1 MKKLIILLCLL
12 FSIYKCFSQPK
23 IVYANYIKNHCVDCY
38 EYGKG
43 GIHEFEVTVFFDK
56 DQVIPD
62 SIDFDGGITNIGVP
76 TKGGYAKFA
85 KTSQTNVC
93 NNLTKVI
100 YKTGLWFGGFPGD
113 GSFGANAK
121 FKNDT
126 VKYKGQNVPD
136 SLEHTASLI
145 VTTYGHK
152 YAENNSSYFKDIA
165 LVTIEKGKS
174 NTINLFDKDDDND
187 SLIFTHVTANDNKLF
202 LNQIAN
208 IVGVKLNTKTGDLSI
223 PNNIDTGY
231 YTLSVGVRDY
241 FKTDSFQNLA
251 FQSYTFFI
259 FTLYVTNEKNPYF
272 IHSKTAKKDTM
283 GINYLSILPT
293 DKNISYQLDYINP
306 KGLGN
311 YSVAIPSVKQFKIP
325 QTYTATK
332 INDTTLRINITIN
345 LTGTYY
351 LDTFWYRKVRELP
364 NSITVIITTTDSLG
378 NCKQD
383 LTSFYVTNNTSSS
396 TNELTDINRITI
408 FPNPATNKINIV
420 FEGNVPQNLIA
431 NIYDSKGSL
440 VKTETL
446 INNEIDINNL
456 AQGLYL
462 LTIVSE
468 GKRYNSKFVKE

>member
-1 MKKLIILLCLL
+1 MKKLIIFTLLL
-12 FSIYKCFSQPK
+12 FFGYTSNSQP
-23 IVYANYIKNHCVDCY
+23 IPIYGGYVRNHCIDCFN
-38 EYGKG
+38 YGLGYYHSYKA
-43 GIHEFEVTVFFDK
+43 VVFFNSK
-56 DQVIPD
+56 DIIPD
-62 SIDFDGGITNIGVP
+62 SIIFRAGIKYPESSSAP
-76 TKGGYAKFA
+76 TKYAKTA
-85 KTSQTNVC
+85 QVNLC
-93 NNLTKVI
+93 NGITKVI
-100 YKTGLWFGGFPGD
+100 YETGIWSGTP
-113 GSFGANAK
+113 STVAATAK
-121 FKNDT
+121 FET
-126 VKYKGQNVPD
+126 GEVKYTGKNMPD
-136 SLEHTASLI
+136 SIDPAYRLL
-145 VTTYGHK
+145 VTTYGK
-152 YAENNSSYFKDIA
+152 GRNENNSSYSKDIP

-174 NTINLFDKDDDND
+174 NTINLFGKDDDND
-187 SLIFTHVTANDNKLF
+187 SLIFSQILPNESIMFTGQVANLF
-202 LNQIAN
+202 
-208 IVGVKLNTKTGDLSI
+208 GMKLNTKTGDMFI
-223 PNNIDTGY
+223 PNTLDTGY
-231 YTLSVGVRDY
+231 YSLQVRVMDY
-241 FKTDSFQNLA
+241 FKTDSFGDIA
-251 FQSYTFFI
+251 FQSFTLFD
-259 FTLYVTNEKNPYF
+259 FTLYVTNQKIPYF
-272 IHSKTAKKDTM
+272 IHSKNAKKDTM
-283 GINYLSILPT
+283 GINYLSTLPN
-293 DKNISYQLDYINP
+293 DKTISYQLDYINP

-408 FPNPATNKINIV
+408 FPNPATNKINMV

-468 GKRYNSKFVKE
+468 GKRYSSKFIKE